1 MGSNLTIHVAS
12 SEEVVAAH
20 RNVFDIWSKGLS
32 LDDHIRY
39 RLESPS
45 HKRAKWFVGCVDGR
59 VVTSLG
65 CYPLRFRLLGQELSG
80 IAIGS
85 VYTLREFRGHGF
97 APQLLEW
104 VEDYQCQRRA
114 ALSVLYSDIGP
125 DYYAR
130 LGYVLC
136 PSLEG
141 WCDPRDSLADFN
153 ATHRM
158 VRFSAQASLA
168 DIMNLYAAYHGAV
181 PLSIARDAAYWSVM
195 LKKFPGDEFYSLEA
209 PNGTWAGYLRVG
221 RKDDTWRITDF
232 ALQNQSEELAE
243 DLYAAFLSLAR
254 SGGAH
259 RAGGWLPDSPGAK
272 KFFELT
278 PRKTEITMIK
288 PLANEWTLRE
298 DAIAGTSRF
307 CEIDHV

>member
-1 MGSNLTIHVAS
+1 MGTSLTIHPAS
-12 SEEVVAAH
+12 SEEVIAAH

-45 HKRAKWFVGCVDGR
+45 HERANWFVGCVDGR

-65 CYPLRFRLLGQELSG
+65 CYPVRFRLLGRELPG

-85 VYTLREFRGHGF
+85 VYTLREARGQGF

-104 VEDYQCQRRA
+104 VENYQRQRQA

-125 DYYAR
+125 GYYAR
-130 LGYVLC
+130 LGYALC

-141 WCDPRDSLADFN
+141 WRELGARSADPI
-153 ATHRM
+153 ATHRL
-158 VRFSAQASLA
+158 VGLSAQARLA
-168 DIMNLYAAYHGAV
+168 DVMNLYTAYHGAV
-181 PLSIARDAAYWSVM
+181 PLSIARDAEYWAVM
-195 LKKFPGDEFYSLEA
+195 LKKFPGDQFYAVEA
-209 PNGTWAGYLRVG
+209 PNGTWAGYVRIG
-221 RKDDTWRITDF
+221 QKDDTWRITDF

-243 DLYAAFLSLAR
+243 DLYAAFLALAR
-254 SGGAH
+254 SAGAH
-259 RAGGWLPDSPGAK
+259 RAGGWLPDSPAAR
-272 KFFELT
+272 KFFELM

-288 PLANEWTLRE
+288 PLTNEWSLRQ
-298 DAIAGTSRF
+298 DALAGTSRF

>member
-1 MGSNLTIHVAS
+1 MGSNLIIHPAS
-12 SEEVVAAH
+12 SEEVIAAH

-45 HKRAKWFVGCVDGR
+45 HERATWFVGCVDGR

-65 CYPLRFRLLGQELSG
+65 CYPLRFRLLEQELSG

-85 VYTLREFRGHGF
+85 VYTLREVRGQGF
-97 APQLLEW
+97 APQLLKW
-104 VEDYQCQRRA
+104 VEDYQRQQQA

-141 WCDPRDSLADFN
+141 WRDLGDRSADFT
-153 ATHRM
+153 ASHRLGG
-158 VRFSAQASLA
+158 FSAPVHLP
-168 DIMNLYAAYHGAV
+168 DVMELYAAYHGAV
-181 PLSIARDAAYWSVM
+181 PLSIARDAGYWAAM
-195 LKKFPGDEFYSLEA
+195 LKKLPGDEFYALEA
-209 PNGTWAGYLRVG
+209 PNGTWAGYVRIG

-232 ALQNQSEELAE
+232 ALENQSKELAE
-243 DLYAAFLSLAR
+243 GLYAAFLSLAR

-259 RAGGWLPDSPGAK
+259 RAGGWLPDSPAAK
-272 KFFELT
+272 KFFD
-278 PRKTEITMIK
+278 ITMIK
-288 PLANEWTLRE
+288 PLASEWALGE